1 MSKFDKI
8 FKAREESNSEPEGK
22 TAASPKAAA
31 KAKPP
36 AKKTPKSPSPPPPS
50 PEPKPVA
57 KKRGRPT
64 AKRSDPNYLGFT
76 TYIHRDVHRKVKL
89 RLLENAEDQQ
99 LSELVEELLRKW
111 LNKM

>member
-8 FKAREESNSEPEGK
+8 FKAREESSSEPVRK
-22 TAASPKAAA
+22 TETSPKIAA
-31 KAKPP
+31 KAKPL

-76 TYIHRDVHRKVKL
+76 TYIHRDVHRKVKMQ
-89 RLLENAEDQQ
+89 LLANDEGQE
-99 LSELVEELLRKW
+99 LSQLVEELLRKW
-111 LNKM
+111 LSGK